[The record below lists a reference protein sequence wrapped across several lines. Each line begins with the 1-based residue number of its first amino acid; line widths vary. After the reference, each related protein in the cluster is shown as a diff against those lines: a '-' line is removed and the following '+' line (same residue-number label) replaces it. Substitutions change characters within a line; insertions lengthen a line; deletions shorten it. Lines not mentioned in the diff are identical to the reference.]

1 MARQGHNI
9 VTRQGHYIVSRQGHN
24 IVTKQGGLISPLIRE
39 PLLHGLNLGLHL
51 VHVPALL
58 LLGRLL
64 RPELPELGPPN
75 GSALRGAEVTQ
86 VPGRIRALRRE
97 CYQKIRASCWLYLGS
112 DLGLGLLEDSLLGLL
127 EDSLLLLVLRRS
139 L

>member
-1 MARQGHNI
+1 M
-9 VTRQGHYIVSRQGHN
+9 
-24 IVTKQGGLISPLIRE
+24 GGLVSPLIFQ
-39 PLLHGLNLGLHL
+39 PLLHG
-51 VHVPALL
+51 PAPL

-64 RPELPELGPPN
+64 CLELSELGPTDGPV
-75 GSALRGAEVTQ
+75 LRGAEVTE

-97 CYQKIRASCWLYLGS
+97 CYQKIRVSCWLYLGS

-127 EDSLLLLVLRRS
+127 EDSLLGLVLGRS